1 MFTWICP
8 QCGREVP
15 PSAAECPSCAETRTR
30 AAQAAAQPPA
40 APQVPPQPQYVA
52 PQHQAPQP
60 QYPPQQQY
68 PQQQQYQ
75 PPPPQYPQYQAP
87 PQQPQPSYVIAEPK
101 KGMPSWLVAL
111 LVTAVIGGG
120 LFGVYKLMGD
130 GTSNG
135 KKADAPVFEKAAP
148 AATGSGGGI
157 YGKFLEVTAFRL
169 LEDAAKKP
177 KVRFTVVNHSPAPMS
192 GLEMQVSLGRVGE
205 ETEPPFAVVD
215 AKVGDV
221 GPYATKEIELP
232 IKTSLR
238 VYELPDWQFIKGS
251 FVVTAP
257 K

>member
-1 MFTWICP
+1 
-8 QCGREVP
+8 
-15 PSAAECPSCAETRTR
+15 
-30 AAQAAAQPPA
+30 
-40 APQVPPQPQYVA
+40 
-52 PQHQAPQP
+52 
-60 QYPPQQQY
+60 
-68 PQQQQYQ
+68 
-75 PPPPQYPQYQAP
+75 
-87 PQQPQPSYVIAEPK
+87 
-101 KGMPSWLVAL
+101 MPSWLAAL

-120 LFGVYKLMGD
+120 LYGVYKLMGD
-130 GTSNG
+130 GTSG
-135 KKADAPVFEKAAP
+135 SKKAQAPVFEKAAP
-148 AATGSGGGI
+148 PATGSGGGI

-192 GLEMQVSLGRVGE
+192 GLELQVSLGRVGE

-221 GPYATKEIELP
+221 GPYAAKEIELP

>member
-15 PSAAECPSCAETRTR
+15 PSAAECPSCAEMRGR
-30 AAQAAAQPPA
+30 AAQGAAQPPA
-40 APQVPPQPQYVA
+40 APQVPPRPQDAA
-52 PQHQAPQP
+52 PQFQPPQP

-68 PQQQQYQ
+68 AQQKQYQ
-75 PPPPQYPQYQAP
+75 PPPQYPQYQAP

-101 KGMPSWLVAL
+101 KGMPSWLIAL

-120 LFGVYKLMGD
+120 LFGVYRLMGN
-130 GTSNG
+130 GTSSS
-135 KKADAPVFEKAAP
+135 KKGDAPVFEKAAP

-169 LEDAAKKP
+169 LEDAAKRP